1 MILSTFGCCGSVK
14 SKNLVPVKVE
24 KHWRRKFS
32 VSRTSMPEGASGRVV
47 GGLEEAGFAD
57 EVVEVWERG

>member
-1 MILSTFGCCGSVK
+1 VK